1 MHHPNLEYSDFIWR
15 RKPYK
20 CHLISPYEP
29 PPDRISDLD
38 PLCGYPKSKLWIKK
52 NELTLAALIKQ
63 GISTVEPIMESLIQ
77 LVFASDGRTPFPSR
91 PGPTGPTAHGPDP
104 GVWRGCR
111 GSSCCPRPRQPP
123 AVELFGESN
132 MAIEN
137 P

>member
-1 MHHPNLEYSDFIWR
+1 MNPHLTGYLILILYVDIQNLNCES
-15 RKPYK
+15 
-20 CHLISPYEP
+20 
-29 PPDRISDLD
+29 
-38 PLCGYPKSKLWIKK
+38 KK